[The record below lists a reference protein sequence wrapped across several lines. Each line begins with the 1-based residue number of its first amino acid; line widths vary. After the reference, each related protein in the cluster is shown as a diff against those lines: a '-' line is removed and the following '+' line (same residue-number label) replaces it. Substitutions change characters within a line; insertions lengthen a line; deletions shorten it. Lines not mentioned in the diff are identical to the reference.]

1 MIDLFKVF
9 NVTSQK
15 EFDNLMEKMDI
26 DMFSTSSIFEI
37 IESNDDIDTCRKNI
51 LENVAINDYKNYDLL
66 KEQFNKKPFVRTLK
80 ENEIDNESKM
90 IIESFL
96 KESDFDVIRVRNW
109 VRQSNSVNWL
119 KTVLGYI
126 NIIMKDSNDFDEIKK
141 LEVLRKIAMSKYKL
155 AKLHELSKEEIDESV
170 DCQEEDV
177 ITMIPEEEVE
187 ERIAEIEPSTKQEQP
202 QKVYNITINYNKE
215 SKVCESS
222 LYQKYNQCVKNNGK
236 LIEEHISTKVNKV
249 IDEWVNNEYE
259 PLITAHTMLD
269 KMKIIEHNDK
279 SGKYIEKIIN
289 ILSEYE

>member
-1 MIDLFKVF
+1 MTDLFKVF

-80 ENEIDNESKM
+80 ENELDNESKM

-96 KESDFDVIRVRNW
+96 KESNFDVIRVRNW
-109 VRQSNSVNWL
+109 VRQSNSAKWL

-126 NIIMKDSNDFDEIKK
+126 NTIIKDSNDFEEIKK
-141 LEVLRKIAMSKYKL
+141 LEVMKKIAMSKYKL
-155 AKLHELSKEEIDESV
+155 AKLHELPKEEIDESM
-170 DCQEEDV
+170 DCQEEEV
-177 ITMIPEEEVE
+177 ITMIPEEIE
-187 ERIAEIEPSTKQEQP
+187 ELEPSIKQEQP

-215 SKVCESS
+215 AKVCESS
-222 LYQKYNQCVKNNGK
+222 LYQNYNQCVKNNGK
-236 LIEEHISTKVNKV
+236 LIEEYISAKVNKV

-259 PLITAHTMLD
+259 PLINVYTMHD